1 MRIQAF
7 CPRSSVQRLALD
19 GRIRPGFSVTLAAQA
34 APAGHYSCTVI
45 ATTEDDGLFAHRS
58 ASTSCRRRPTFRF
71 AFIHRDRGG
80 CRAALHIHRPQRRP
94 PGIRFRFFCFQRHAR
109 NLRAVLAFLGRG
121 TKPTFFADDGL
132 QFVSVRIDAR
142 RRPTRLPAS
151 VKALCLSTTNPSPSR
166 SASCR
171 RLCCS
176 TRKLTSVPG
185 GIRLD
190 VVATNLAN
198 ATDLRLSSQPLA
210 RGPASVFAPL
220 AARRSS
226 PSSSTTP
233 TPRCLCCKPTPTAAR
248 TATRRLDG
256 GRFPPSPVTGLLT
269 LASPSSPFRSP
280 CCWRWR
286 FCTSFTGAPRLHLT
300 SLPVSYFDFSVIFP
314 AFLFF
319 SCCLSA
325 RFFFIDTGRIAHAFF
340 PLIELFT
347 TACV

>member
-19 GRIRPGFSVTLAAQA
+19 GRIRPGFSVTLAAQPLRPVTI
-34 APAGHYSCTVI
+34 PA
-45 ATTEDDGLFAHRS
+45 RS
-58 ASTSCRRRPTFRF
+58 LPRRKMTAFFRTPFASTSCRRRPTFRF

-176 TRKLTSVPG
+176 TRKPLRARRHPSGRGGHQLGQRHRLASFKSTFGPRPCIRFRPAGGQAFFSVF
-185 GIRLD
+185 ID
-190 VVATNLAN
+190 DAN
-198 ATDLRLSSQPLA
+198 ATMLVLQADTD
-210 RGPASVFAPL
+210 RGTYRHP
-220 AARRSS
+220 
-226 PSSSTTP
+226 P
-233 TPRCLCCKPTPTAAR
+233 T
-248 TATRRLDG
+248 
-256 GRFPPSPVTGLLT
+256 
-269 LASPSSPFRSP
+269 
-280 CCWRWR
+280 
-286 FCTSFTGAPRLHLT
+286 
-300 SLPVSYFDFSVIFP
+300 
-314 AFLFF
+314 
-319 SCCLSA
+319 
-325 RFFFIDTGRIAHAFF
+325 
-340 PLIELFT
+340 
-347 TACV
+347 